1 MRCHLTH
8 KIRHFDRR
16 VVMFGLVRAHTF
28 SLAPARRAVAVFCC
42 AILFV
47 LAVSARAQVPQAGA
61 PSLPPAQAPGG
72 AALDPDQS
80 APPSANPLT
89 LRRFDGASFD
99 AAQKAQRM
107 ILLVFTSVDS
117 PTCRIQVPTLT
128 RVLAE
133 AEFRGI
139 EVYQVDLASQRDVVQ
154 KFGSPSA
161 STMISFRGSRE
172 IVRSQGMVKP
182 SAMRRHLRLTL

>member
-1 MRCHLTH
+1 
-8 KIRHFDRR
+8 
-16 VVMFGLVRAHTF
+16 MFGFVRAHRH
-28 SLAPARRAVAVFCC
+28 SLGSARCILVAAFC
-42 AILFV
+42 AILSIFD
-47 LAVSARAQVPQAGA
+47 LSAQAQAPQPGAPTLPAAQV
-61 PSLPPAQAPGG
+61 PGG
-72 AALDPDQS
+72 AAIDPDQS

-89 LRRFDGASFD
+89 LRRFDSASFE

-107 ILLVFTSVDS
+107 VLLVFTSVDS

-154 KFGSPSA
+154 KFGTPSA

>member
-1 MRCHLTH
+1 M
-8 KIRHFDRR
+8 FD
-16 VVMFGLVRAHTF
+16 LVRAHTF
-28 SLAPARRAVAVFCC
+28 QLAQARRAVAIFCC
-42 AILFV
+42 AILSV
-47 LAVSARAQVPQAGA
+47 LTVSALAQAPQTGA
-61 PSLPPAQAPGG
+61 PSLPPAQAAAG
-72 AALDPDQS
+72 ATLDPDQS

-89 LRRFDGASFD
+89 LRRFDSASFD
-99 AAQKAQRM
+99 AAQKAQRT

-117 PTCRIQVPTLT
+117 PICRIQVPTLT

-139 EVYQVDLASQRDVVQ
+139 EVYQVDLASQGDVVQ

-161 STMISFRGSRE
+161 CTLTSFRGPRE